1 MGVQE
6 LINDIRRGKYEYE
19 TMLYT
24 NATYTFLDKN
34 NKIVKEIPNP
44 IIMKDF
50 FRKPVKIHLSEDN
63 TKLINELGGELYLN
77 DDRIEY
83 KDGQL
88 LVFDVFTHELMSGD
102 ILSKTTDNG
111 ILVENNINYEKI
123 IKDLRDYERKHV
135 C

>member
-63 TKLINELGGELYLN
+63 TKLINELGKEILSILSFMLLIFWTSGCWKFEFWLSCSFENKKKSSSSFILKLYL
-77 DDRIEY
+77 
-83 KDGQL
+83 
-88 LVFDVFTHELMSGD
+88 
-102 ILSKTTDNG
+102 
-111 ILVENNINYEKI
+111 
-123 IKDLRDYERKHV
+123 
-135 C
+135 